1 MKIREV
7 MTKNVAFANPN
18 SSITEVAQLMQK
30 HNVGSIPVCN
40 NEQVVGIVTDRDII
54 VRNIA
59 HGDNPQNSIAQD
71 VMTSNVKTVSPE
83 TEVSEASRLM
93 SAEQI
98 RRVPVVDNNK
108 LVGIVAIGDVATV
121 GNNFSAEMSKTL
133 TEISKPSRPERM

>member
-83 TEVSEASRLM
+83 TDVSEASRLM

-108 LVGIVAIGDVATV
+108 LVGIVALGDVATV
-121 GNNFSAEMSKTL
+121 GNNFSVEMSKTL